1 MAAANGNQGK
11 PSLIGRYEKVIGV
24 LLKYGFAEVVAHPP
38 FNRFVSRW
46 KKIVPKHHGEP
57 VTKFTKF
64 ERIRMVCEE
73 LGTTFIKFAQIA
85 SNRPDILPQE
95 LIEEL
100 SSFQDRASPLPPE
113 TILAVLTK
121 ELGASPYDRFEY
133 FDEHPIASASMA
145 QVHRCGLPGGKAA
158 VLKVQRPGIDETI
171 EMDISI
177 LHTLARLLERHFPHL
192 QSYQPLELVRMFEK
206 SIRKELDFSL
216 EANNLRRFEANFR
229 GQPDL
234 YVPTLYPEHCTRKV
248 LCLEYIDG
256 FKITNLDDLRSIG
269 LTGPQ
274 LARKGINLYFEQVFE
289 HGFFHADPHPGNIF
303 VLPDQRICFVDFGM
317 MGTILDC
324 DKLLLGDLLLAV
336 HQQDVKGLKHA
347 LLKFSWDEAHV
358 NEKDLEYD
366 IVEFFQNYYSI
377 GLEDIDNKEVMAAL
391 NSLFFDYKIKIPSNL
406 LLLLKA
412 LVIIEGVGLMLD
424 PRYDIIGNIA
434 PHARR
439 LMEKKY
445 APYKLT
451 REFIRSTGDLLRF
464 LNALPTELYEI
475 FRKIR
480 KGKLHIEFEHKGLEG
495 LNEAIGILSKRI
507 AVSIVL
513 GALILGSALLV
524 MADVPPHY
532 NNVSVLGFF
541 GFIASGLLGIRLLI
555 SVLRHG
561 RF

>member
-1 MAAANGNQGK
+1 MAAANGKHSK

-38 FNRFVSRW
+38 FNRFVSHW
-46 KKIVPKHHGEP
+46 KKLIPKHHGEP
-57 VTKFTKF
+57 VTAFTKF

-85 SNRPDILPQE
+85 SNRPDILPEE

-100 SSFQDRASPLPPE
+100 SSFQDQASPLAPDI
-113 TILAVLTK
+113 ILAVLTK
-121 ELGASPYDRFEY
+121 ELGASPHDLFER
-133 FDEHPIASASMA
+133 FDELPIASASMA
-145 QVHRCGLPGGKAA
+145 QVHRCRLRGGQEA

-171 EMDISI
+171 ETDISI

-192 QSYQPLELVRMFEK
+192 QSYQPMELVKMFEK

-229 GQPDL
+229 GNPHI
-234 YVPTLYPEHCTRKV
+234 YVPALFSEHCTRKV
-248 LCLEYIDG
+248 LCLEYING
-256 FKITNLDDLRSIG
+256 IKITNLEDLTSIG
-269 LTGPQ
+269 LTGPT
-274 LARKGINLYFEQVFE
+274 LAVKGIALYFEQVFE

-317 MGTILDC
+317 MGTILDS

-347 LLKFSWDEAHV
+347 LLKFSWDETHV

-366 IVEFFQNYYSI
+366 IVEFYQNYYSI
-377 GLEDIDNKEVMAAL
+377 GLEDIDNREVMAAL

-445 APYKLT
+445 APNKLA
-451 REFIRSTGDLLRF
+451 RNFIRSTGDLLQF

-513 GALILGSALLV
+513 GAIILGSALLV

-532 NNVSVLGFF
+532 NNISVLGFV
-541 GFIASGLLGIRLLI
+541 GFVASGLLGIRLLVSI
-555 SVLRHG
+555 LRHG